1 MSFVRKVEK
10 YDWVPEP
17 NVPRTNRNGIAM
29 YVDPRTIFPIAPPIP
44 DWMCDEEPEAITDEH
59 HHDLARV
66 VVNTIHAAAVSHET
80 CGEVCVSDRAPR
92 TRAPYLEPG
101 AFAPRSVSIT
111 PAREAAFY
119 VDKDD
124 ALHELRTIL
133 SVTTCS
139 NEDVQD
145 DIDWIV
151 EELGRYFLM
160 ENDLDQCSLLH
171 SIVNVLT

>member
-1 MSFVRKVEK
+1 
-10 YDWVPEP
+10 
-17 NVPRTNRNGIAM
+17 
-29 YVDPRTIFPIAPPIP
+29 
-44 DWMCDEEPEAITDEH
+44 
-59 HHDLARV
+59 V

-80 CGEVCVSDRAPR
+80 CEQVCLSDRAPR
-92 TRAPYLEPG
+92 TRAPYLKPG
-101 AFAPRSVSIT
+101 PFAPRVVSSA

-124 ALHELRTIL
+124 ALYELRCML
-133 SVTTCS
+133 SVITCS